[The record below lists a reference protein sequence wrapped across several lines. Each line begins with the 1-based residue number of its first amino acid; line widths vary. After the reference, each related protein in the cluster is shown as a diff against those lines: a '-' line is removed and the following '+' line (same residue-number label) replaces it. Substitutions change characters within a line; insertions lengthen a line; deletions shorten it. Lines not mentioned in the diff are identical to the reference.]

1 MDARGDAL
9 FPRRYLDQ
17 FEKRISEL
25 YSCAELARGY
35 AAQTMRQAVA
45 LLLDAADAHEQA
57 AAAYELAGS
66 NGHAAD
72 FQARAM
78 RHRHAAAARRAAAA
92 AVASRVPDRHD
103 IDSAGSQAAI
113 CDGEPLGPPGPLQAG
128 QGYLW
133 VSRGKYPSPPSGGI
147 RGFTSCHR
155 TTPSIKR
162 SVPGRRCYCP
172 RACRARCNGEAGN
185 YDHDRLRMPGMP
197 TGAAR
202 QVSGARSAPVGSGR
216 LLSRSGPVRPAA
228 RCRCGRRRRPRRC
241 AAPGRAC
248 GTALRRSS
256 SPSARR

>member
-133 VSRGKYPSPPSGGI
+133 VSRGKYPSPPAAGYEVLRAATGRHQASSDRSLAGGVTA
-147 RGFTSCHR
+147 RGPAVPAATGKR
-155 TTPSIKR
+155 VTTTMTGCGCPGCR
-162 SVPGRRCYCP
+162 RAQPGRSAEQGPHRWVPAGYC
-172 RACRARCNGEAGN
+172 
-185 YDHDRLRMPGMP
+185 HVLDRFGL
-197 TGAAR
+197 
-202 QVSGARSAPVGSGR
+202 Q
-216 LLSRSGPVRPAA
+216 PAA
-228 RCRCGRRRRPRRC
+228 DAGDVGGR
-241 AAPGRAC
+241 G
-248 GTALRRSS
+248 GALLQAELAEQR
-256 SPSARR
+256 

>member
-133 VSRGKYPSPPSGGI
+133 VSRGKYPSPQ
-147 RGFTSCHR
+147 
-155 TTPSIKR
+155 
-162 SVPGRRCYCP
+162 RRDTRFYELPPDDTKHQAIGPWQAVLLPAGLPCP
-172 RACRARCNGEAGN
+172 LQR
-185 YDHDRLRMPGMP
+185 
-197 TGAAR
+197 
-202 QVSGARSAPVGSGR
+202 GSG
-216 LLSRSGPVRPAA
+216 
-228 RCRCGRRRRPRRC
+228 
-241 AAPGRAC
+241 
-248 GTALRRSS
+248 
-256 SPSARR
+256 